1 MSFLLVSDIIKMAM
15 KQLEEAGVEDV
26 KGDAE
31 ALYCYL
37 KHVDRARFFLS
48 WANPADDRTCE
59 GYFNLVAR
67 RCKREPLQLITG
79 EQEFMGIPIKTKKGV
94 LIPRLDS
101 EVVALAAEL
110 LLKEQKNKTVLD
122 LCCGSG
128 ALGIALAKRADAKV
142 TFADISEAAISLTK
156 ENIAAC
162 GVKGAEVVWG
172 DLFDPVAKKKYGMI
186 ISNPPYIETS
196 VIPTLMPEVRQWEPM
211 SALNGGKDGLDFYR
225 RIIAGAPAHLKKG
238 GTLVLEIGHD
248 QAYAVTE
255 MLENSPAFAEIKVV
269 KDLAH
274 NDRVVTAMYDEKAA
288 KREAKRLAEEEKLAA
303 KEAKLAEKEAK
314 KAARRGEAP
323 AEKQAAE
330 AAPEADGN
338 EGDSEQ

>member
-1 MSFLLVSDIIKMAM
+1 MSFLLVSDIIKMAQ

-48 WANPADDRTCE
+48 WSNPADDLTCE
-59 GYFNLVAR
+59 NYFDLVAR

-94 LIPRLDS
+94 LIPRLDT
-101 EVVALAAEL
+101 EVVAMAAEL

-142 TFADISEAAISLTK
+142 TFADISEAAVSLTK
-156 ENIAAC
+156 ENIVMNA
-162 GVKGAEVVWG
+162 VKGADVVWG
-172 DLFDPVAKKKYGMI
+172 DLFDPVAKKRFGMI
-186 ISNPPYIETS
+186 VSNPPYIETA
-196 VIPTLMPEVRQWEPM
+196 VIPTLMPEVRQWEPL
-211 SALNGGKDGLDFYR
+211 SALNGGADGLDFYR
-225 RIIAGAPAHLKKG
+225 RIIDGAPAHLKKG
-238 GTLVLEIGHD
+238 GTLVLEIGSD
-248 QAYAVTE
+248 QAYGVTE
-255 MLENSPAFAEIKVV
+255 LLEKSPAFTEIKVI

-274 NDRVVTAMYDEKAA
+274 NDRVVTAQFDW
-288 KREAKRLAEEEKLAA
+288 
-303 KEAKLAEKEAK
+303 
-314 KAARRGEAP
+314 KAARLVSRVTRKLGKIP
-323 AEKQAAE
+323 AAE
-330 AAPEADGN
+330 GLPEE
-338 EGDSEQ
+338 EGDEA

>member
-225 RIIAGAPAHLKKG
+225 
-238 GTLVLEIGHD
+238 T
-248 QAYAVTE
+248 VT
-255 MLENSPAFAEIKVV
+255 
-269 KDLAH
+269 
-274 NDRVVTAMYDEKAA
+274 
-288 KREAKRLAEEEKLAA
+288 RLWKN
-303 KEAKLAEKEAK
+303 KLAEGGMLIYEIGAGQEDEVMQIMVQHGFENV
-314 KAARRGEAP
+314 RCR
-323 AEKQAAE
+323 
-330 AAPEADGN
+330 ADCCGIMRCVMGTKN
-338 EGDSEQ
+338 

>member
-186 ISNPPYIETS
+186 ISNPPYIETA

-255 MLENSPAFAEIKVV
+255 MLENSPAFAEIKVI